1 MSVIKNS
8 LKKILPPPVNSFM
21 REINRIVAL
30 GEKNQAVMQ
39 KLMQTVE
46 QQEQKIAEQSIVL
59 QNQEQLLRTQT
70 EQLQEQALKV
80 EQQGQCLADV
90 VEQKAKQQLQLL
102 DAIKKDAQAARN
114 HAWQSQQNAKE
125 LLWADIFNDVS
136 SDSVWLKNKSFSAG
150 RWAVGYQ
157 YLYVVYRILNEVK
170 PDSILELGLGQSTR
184 LISQYAAYNSEVQ
197 HTVVEHDPNWIH
209 FFQQDFQLAENSQ
222 IVQLEREYKSFRE
235 DDHVLAFANFKETF
249 AGQKFDFISID
260 APLGGEAIVYARIDI
275 LELLPD
281 CLAESFI
288 IVVDDFNRQGE
299 KNTVKVLEKTL
310 KEYSIAYKKG
320 VYSGQKD
327 CLIICSE
334 DLEFVCSM

>member
-1 MSVIKNS
+1 
-8 LKKILPPPVNSFM
+8 M

-30 GEKNQAVMQ
+30 GEKNQT
-39 KLMQTVE
+39 LMQDLMKTVIL
-46 QQEQKIAEQSIVL
+46 QEQKIAEQGAVL
-59 QNQEQLLRTQT
+59 KNQSELLQQQERLLRTQT
-70 EQLQEQALKV
+70 EQLQEQVLKL

-90 VEQKAKQQLQLL
+90 VEQKAKQQLQFL

-114 HAWQSQQNAKE
+114 HAWQSQRNAKE

-157 YLYVVYRILNEVK
+157 YLYAVYRILNEVK

-184 LISQYAAYNSEVQ
+184 LISQYAAYNSEAQ
-197 HTVVEHDPNWIH
+197 HTVVEHNPNWIQ

-235 DDHVLAFANFKETF
+235 DSHVLAFANFKETF

-281 CLAESFI
+281 CLEESFI

-299 KNTVKVLEKTL
+299 KNTVKVLEETL
-310 KEYSIAYKKG
+310 IEHHIAYKKG